1 MTALAWTAVN
11 ADGTADAYVSVSHM
25 GTTFGP
31 HVRVNDVAGEVRPSE
46 QQAPRVAIRGDVVAV
61 VWTARRQGATE
72 IRLATSTDHG
82 QTFGASQLIS
92 PVGAPG
98 TRGWASLIV
107 DEQHRVHVVWLDTRV
122 AAAAA
127 AATSPA
133 ARAGG
138 ATAAVAAGT
147 NAAAGVTHAHA
158 GMSSTRQDVYAA
170 TVSPDGAIS
179 EQRVATDVCFC
190 CKTAIVSSGPSRFAA
205 WRDIYPEGR
214 DISFVKLGS
223 TSEASRVR
231 VSHDDW
237 KIDACPEDGPAM
249 TSTTLG
255 AIQIVWPTLVSGA
268 DTKGVFFAET
278 SDGEHF
284 SPRVRL
290 DAGPASASHPALA
303 ASVAGV
309 LAAVWETSTG
319 AGHRIE
325 MRARHSGSWNATVA
339 LTDDG
344 SVASPSIAALG
355 SDFVVAWSRKD
366 GAASRIEV
374 QRIDA
379 RR

>member
-1 MTALAWTAVN
+1 MTAVAWTAVN
-11 ADGTADAYVSVSHM
+11 ADGTADAYVSISHM

-31 HVRVNDVAGEVRPSE
+31 QVRVNDVAGEVRPSE
-46 QQAPRVAIRGDVVAV
+46 QQAPRVAIRGGVVAV

-98 TRGWASLIV
+98 TRGWASLTV
-107 DEQHRVHVVWLDTRV
+107 DDQRRVHVVWLDTRV
-122 AAAAA
+122 AATAAA
-127 AATSPA
+127 AMSAQAKA
-133 ARAGG
+133 APSG
-138 ATAAVAAGT
+138 A
-147 NAAAGVTHAHA
+147 THAHT

-170 TVSPDGAIS
+170 TVSPDGTIS
-179 EQRVATDVCFC
+179 EQRLATDVCFC
-190 CKTAIVSSGPSRFAA
+190 CKTAIVSSGTNHYAA

-214 DISFVKLGS
+214 DISFVTLG
-223 TSEASRVR
+223 TESEPSRVR
-231 VSHDDW
+231 VSRDQW

-249 TSTTLG
+249 TSTTPG
-255 AIQIVWPTLVSGA
+255 TVQIVWPTLVSG
-268 DTKGVFFAET
+268 DNTKGVFFAET

-290 DAGPASASHPALA
+290 DAGPASASHPVLA
-303 ASVAGV
+303 ASSAGV

-325 MRARHSGSWNATVA
+325 MRTRRAGSWGTAIA
-339 LTDDG
+339 LTEDA
-344 SVASPSIAALG
+344 SVASPSVAAL
-355 SDFVVAWSRKD
+355 SYDFVVAWSRKD

-374 QRIDA
+374 QRIDG